1 VKTLLRAVTCAFALA
16 AMLTIPTSVSAQT
29 PAPTG
34 CDAVDLPADSH
45 GMAHDATP
53 TATMHGMDHGTPMAG
68 MAEAEFDLL
77 YIDMMIPHHES
88 IIALAEVAR
97 HELTHPD
104 LIAIAE
110 EIVATQQAE
119 NEEMHHLREMWYP
132 DAAPVSMDAMLA
144 MPGME
149 GTDMAEMDQQ
159 MSADWQVQAFCAAE
173 DKDLAFI
180 EQAIPHHQMAIGV
193 SEAALEHAVHPELS
207 AIAEDVIS
215 AQEAEIAELEVI
227 RAELTGEATP
237 AS

>member
-1 VKTLLRAVTCAFALA
+1 MKTLLRAVTCAFALA
-16 AMLTIPTSVSAQT
+16 AMLTMATSLSAQT

-34 CDAVDLPADSH
+34 CDAVAGPGDNH
-45 GMAHDATP
+45 GMAHEATP
-53 TATMHGMDHGTPMAG
+53 AAGMHAMDHGTSTS
-68 MAEAEFDLL
+68 EVEFDLL

-88 IIALAEVAR
+88 IIALAEVAQ

-104 LIAIAE
+104 LIAMAE
-110 EIVATQQAE
+110 EVVATQRAE
-119 NEEMHHLREMWYP
+119 NEEMHHLRETWYP

-149 GTDMAEMDQQ
+149 GTDMAEMDEQ
-159 MSADWQVQAFCAAE
+159 MSAEWQVQAFCAAE

-180 EQAIPHHQMAIGV
+180 EQAIPHHRMAIDV

-215 AQEAEIAELEVI
+215 AQEADIAELEII

-237 AS
+237 AT

>member
-1 VKTLLRAVTCAFALA
+1 VTCAFALA

-34 CDAVDLPADSH
+34 CDAVAGSGGNH
-45 GMAHDATP
+45 AMAHEATP
-53 TATMHGMDHGTPMAG
+53 MASMHGMDQGTPMAG
-68 MAEAEFDLL
+68 MVEAEFDLL

-97 HELTHPD
+97 YELTHPD
-104 LIAIAE
+104 LIAMAE
-110 EIVATQQAE
+110 EIVTVQESE
-119 NEEMHHLREMWYP
+119 NEEMHHLRESWYP
-132 DAAPVSMDAMLA
+132 DAAPASMDAMLA

-173 DKDLAFI
+173 DKDLAFV
-180 EQAIPHHQMAIGV
+180 EQAISHHQMAIDV
-193 SEAALEHAVHPELS
+193 SEAALEHAVHPELT

-215 AQEAEIAELEVI
+215 AQEAEIADLEAI

>member
-1 VKTLLRAVTCAFALA
+1 MKTLLRAVSCAFALA
-16 AMLTIPTSVSAQT
+16 AMLIIPTSLSAQT

-34 CDAVDLPADSH
+34 CDAVDMSGDSH
-45 GMAHDATP
+45 GMAHEGTP
-53 TATMHGMDHGTPMAG
+53 TAGMHTMDHGTPMA
-68 MAEAEFDLL
+68 EVEFDLL

-88 IIALAEVAR
+88 IIALAEVAQ

-104 LIAIAE
+104 LIAMAE
-110 EIVATQQAE
+110 EIVATQRAE
-119 NEEMHHLREMWYP
+119 NEEMHHLRESWYP

-149 GTDMAEMDQQ
+149 GTDMAAMDQQ
-159 MSADWQVQAFCAAE
+159 MSAEWQVQTFCAAE
-173 DKDLAFI
+173 NKDLAFI
-180 EQAIPHHQMAIGV
+180 EQAIPHHQMAIDV